1 MTQAPA
7 STLSFRTNSEIVL
20 VMVEEGPMGWVVSML
35 VQKLGTTSNMGLDI
49 SLLLLLSGLAKPC
62 GQVIHQFASLPP
74 HLVVLRLV
82 LKILLSTPTF
92 LKSPFLRIQCPTK
105 SHPTLTVS
113 LLVLQLS
120 PGCIYI
126 LSTHM
131 TQIKQSNHF
140 VALRF
145 MLCPSYQ

>member
-62 GQVIHQFASLPP
+62 G
-74 HLVVLRLV
+74 
-82 LKILLSTPTF
+82 
-92 LKSPFLRIQCPTK
+92 
-105 SHPTLTVS
+105 
-113 LLVLQLS
+113 
-120 PGCIYI
+120 
-126 LSTHM
+126 
-131 TQIKQSNHF
+131 
-140 VALRF
+140 
-145 MLCPSYQ
+145 